1 MQDLERDIILGAI
14 ERLGEALDKLEEREG
29 ESIAHKA
36 NILFYLMSRITKDIP
51 EAVGILSF
59 IVHFLNHL
67 PYDERTFRQL
77 AEKARSLM
85 LEGT

>member
-14 ERLGEALDKLEEREG
+14 EQLGEALDRLEKKEG
-29 ESIAHKA
+29 NTIAHKA
-36 NILFYLMSRITKDIP
+36 NILFYLMTRITKDIP

-59 IVHFLNHL
+59 IAHFLNHL
-67 PYDERTFRQL
+67 PYNEKTFNEL
-77 AEKARSLM
+77 AERARSLM